1 MQKRGHIFCIV
12 GGGNVPYYGIMRM
25 AAGELMI
32 GDRLREARAARQFSL
47 SDVAEKA
54 KISAATLSRIEN
66 GKQSLD
72 VGLFLVLLKILR
84 IQPADVL
91 EADAS
96 VSSGDRLVDQIV
108 RLDGDARTKLWK
120 ELAVTRRAT
129 RVRRASSREMS
140 QKVEELVAQIDYL
153 REEIEAVRSKKI
165 R

>member
-1 MQKRGHIFCIV
+1 
-12 GGGNVPYYGIMRM
+12 M
-25 AAGELMI
+25 AYHAERVSEEKMI

-72 VGLFLVLLKILR
+72 VGLFLTLLKILR
-84 IQPADVL
+84 IVPSDVL
-91 EADAS
+91 ESDGN

-120 ELAVTRRAT
+120 DLTTERRT
-129 RVRRASSREMS
+129 QRGRRPSKREIS
-140 QKVEELVAQIDYL
+140 QRVEELVAQVDYL
-153 REEIEAVRSKKI
+153 REQIEAVRARQRK
-165 R
+165 